1 MRVEAARF
9 CLRSFQICKGF
20 RFRSWY
26 VGFQGL
32 LAKLSKDLL
41 TGLGAA
47 VKCFGNHL
55 GFARSLDAC
64 ALGSCVL
71 GSRSG
76 IWHQGSGFDCNV
88 GGTEK
93 QQSVLVWGHGNRCRA
108 YTQWLSK

>member
-64 ALGSCVL
+64 ALGSCVWGADRAFGIRVP
-71 GSRSG
+71 GSIAMSGVPRS
-76 IWHQGSGFDCNV
+76 
-88 GGTEK
+88 
-93 QQSVLVWGHGNRCRA
+93 NRVC
-108 YTQWLSK
+108 